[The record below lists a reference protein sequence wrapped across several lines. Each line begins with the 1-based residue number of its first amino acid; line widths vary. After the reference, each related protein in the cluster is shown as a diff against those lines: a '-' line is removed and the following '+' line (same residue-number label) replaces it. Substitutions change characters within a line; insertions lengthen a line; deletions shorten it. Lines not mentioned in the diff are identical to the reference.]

1 MQFVHIIELLL
12 FLSVAVIRCKD
23 APLSSYRVIIPSVQV
38 FREPIC
44 GLTYFSIK
52 ISFGELL
59 NELPPP
65 FQMFVM
71 PLVRLCPSS

>member
-12 FLSVAVIRCKD
+12 FQSVASIRCND
-23 APLSSYRVIIPSVQV
+23 APLNSYRVIIPSVEV
-38 FREPIC
+38 FREPLC

-52 ISFGELL
+52 ISFGELV

-71 PLVRLCPSS
+71 PLALICPSS